1 MADTARIGLIGCGHH
16 GRNNLSPGLASLD
29 SAELV
34 SCADP
39 DELSRSKARQEFGYD
54 RAYSSYEEMLDIE
67 SLDGVII
74 SVRNDQLREVALSV
88 IARGTPI
95 FLEKPVAL
103 HEAGAIEVRDAA
115 NKADVKVM
123 VDYSLRFAE
132 SRMFVKELVD
142 QGIVGDITHIV
153 TGKGSEIPREGW
165 KGDLLKGGGDIMH
178 HSVHSIDQIL
188 WILNAKPE
196 RVYSEIL
203 WQPNKLADYCSMFT
217 VRFANDVLAQ
227 HIGSQRVGGGMDFLE
242 VIGVSG
248 RIRTEYPSGKV
259 YVHSTVSTQ
268 YKNPTIF
275 QPQHDLTMKMYFD
288 ATKAWIKSV
297 LDDTEPSI
305 NLNDAVNVLQIT
317 DAIFE
322 SDRTKA
328 PVSLV

>member
-1 MADTARIGLIGCGHH
+1 MANSARIGLIGCGHH

-29 SAELV
+29 TAELV

-39 DELSRSKARQEFGYD
+39 DDLSTSKARRDFGYG

-74 SVRNDQLREVALSV
+74 SVRNDQLREIALSV
-88 IARGTPI
+88 IDRGVPI

-103 HEAGAIEVRDAA
+103 NMAGGVEVRDAA
-115 NKADVKVM
+115 MKADVKVM

-132 SRMFVKELVD
+132 SRMFMKHLVD
-142 QGIVGDITHIV
+142 EGVVGDVTHIV

-165 KGDLLKGGGDIMH
+165 KADLLKGGGDIMH

-196 RVYSEIL
+196 RIYAEII

-217 VRFANDVLAQ
+217 VRFTNDVLAQ

-248 RIRTEYPSGKV
+248 RIRAEYPSGKV
-259 YVHSTVSTQ
+259 HVHSTVSRQ
-268 YKNPTIF
+268 YKNPTSF
-275 QPQHDLTMKMYFD
+275 QPKYDLTMKMYFD
-288 ATKAWIKSV
+288 ATKAWINSV
-297 LDDTEPSI
+297 LEDTEPPI
-305 NLNDAVNVLQIT
+305 TLNDAVNVLQIT

-322 SDRTKA
+322 SDRKKM
-328 PVSLV
+328 PVSLA